1 MSIDTRRDYRTV
13 EEWIKDM
20 GDSVSEEGRLVQIVS
35 DIHAN
40 FLSAKK
46 VDFGLEFLRSD
57 PPVTYTPDEYPD
69 TAGDF
74 LMRVKTP
81 KGEILEQLIQVEKKE
96 NVSDSR
102 FRFKETRVDLCLKE
116 KQPIL
121 DFHHGYKFRAFTF
134 DELKEIDKIP
144 VEISELHGS
153 KNVHVS
159 YTENYKDWLY
169 FSDLKAFKHIKDYV
183 WMIKVLLTGKE
194 PEN

>member
-13 EEWIKDM
+13 EQWINDM
-20 GDSVSEEGRLVQIVS
+20 DDSVSEECRLVQIVS

-57 PPVTYTPDEYPD
+57 PPVTYTPEQYDD

-74 LMRVKTP
+74 LMRINSKTG
-81 KGEILEQLIQVEKKE
+81 KVLEQLIQVEKKE

-102 FRFKETRVDLCLKE
+102 FRFKKTRVSLCVKE
-116 KQPIL
+116 EQPL
-121 DFHHGYKFRAFTF
+121 LHFHHGYKCRAFT
-134 DELKEIDKIP
+134 
-144 VEISELHGS
+144 ISELENVSRTPVEKSKFHGG
-153 KNVHVS
+153 KEVHVLDTGD
-159 YTENYKDWLY
+159 YDDWL
-169 FSDLKAFKHIKDYV
+169 FLSDLKEMKGVKNYIRMLK
-183 WMIKVLLTGKE
+183 ILTTGKE